1 MANIRGNP
9 TAGAA
14 AGSFA
19 SMHLNPE
26 LPPSPHGSD
35 TKSARIEAVLNTFL
49 VAGRTD
55 IATYNKSV
63 DALRTGLTQAA
74 EGVTQTDQNGATTVA
89 NSAEVFTT

>member
-14 AGSFA
+14 AGSSA
-19 SMHLNPE
+19 SMHLHPE

-35 TKSARIEAVLNTFL
+35 TKSALIEAELNAFL

-74 EGVTQTDQNGATTVA
+74 EGVTQTDQNGATTVT
-89 NSAEVFTT
+89 NSAEVFTI

>member
-14 AGSFA
+14 AGSSA
-19 SMHLNPE
+19 SMHLHPE

-35 TKSARIEAVLNTFL
+35 TKSALIEGELNAYL

-74 EGVTQTDQNGATTVA
+74 EGVTQTDQNGATTVT
-89 NSAEVFTT
+89 NSAEVFTI